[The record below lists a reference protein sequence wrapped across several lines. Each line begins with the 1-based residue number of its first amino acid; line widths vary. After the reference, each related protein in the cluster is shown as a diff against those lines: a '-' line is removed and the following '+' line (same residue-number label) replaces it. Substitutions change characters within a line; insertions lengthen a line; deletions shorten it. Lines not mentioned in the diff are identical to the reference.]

1 MRTLQFVVFSA
12 SVPLG
17 TAMEKG
23 VEEVENFVTE
33 KAGSGAEIG
42 NWFSE
47 RLPHMGERKKLVAR
61 ISKSEPLIL
70 KSKPLIFCPLKTRP
84 KTGAKKADKN
94 GGGNKNPAAVVFL
107 KACWLFYA

>member
-33 KAGSGAEIG
+33 KAGSGHG
-42 NWFSE
+42 K
-47 RLPHMGERKKLVAR
+47 M
-61 ISKSEPLIL
+61 
-70 KSKPLIFCPLKTRP
+70 
-84 KTGAKKADKN
+84 KTGFQSVYPTWEKGKN
-94 GGGNKNPAAVVFL
+94 
-107 KACWLFYA
+107 

>member
-33 KAGSGAEIG
+33 KAGSGHG
-42 NWFSE
+42 K
-47 RLPHMGERKKLVAR
+47 M
-61 ISKSEPLIL
+61 
-70 KSKPLIFCPLKTRP
+70 
-84 KTGAKKADKN
+84 KTGFQCVY
-94 GGGNKNPAAVVFL
+94 PT
-107 KACWLFYA
+107 

>member
-33 KAGSGAEIG
+33 KAGSGHG
-42 NWFSE
+42 K
-47 RLPHMGERKKLVAR
+47 M
-61 ISKSEPLIL
+61 
-70 KSKPLIFCPLKTRP
+70 
-84 KTGAKKADKN
+84 KTGFQCVY
-94 GGGNKNPAAVVFL
+94 PT
-107 KACWLFYA
+107 WE